1 MKLNLKPVSP
11 KSQSAVFISALL
23 FLVAPLYYFINL
35 FLPDSEGVSF
45 FSIAV
50 HIAFIAVSALILLGA
65 ESKAMSV
72 PFFALSVLYSY
83 YVVSATV
90 LLINLWGDAFYATM
104 IGINAA
110 RNILRMVSVL
120 SLGIYFAAKSTKIGS
135 TLKKVWIMPFIAW
148 TVQLILEI
156 IYWTVIGGIDS
167 AAVLIIQQ
175 LLESGFTAAAIFLLS
190 FDYIKRN

>member
-11 KSQSAVFISALL
+11 KSQTTLFISALL
-23 FLVAPLYYFINL
+23 FLAAPLYYFINL
-35 FLPDSEGVSF
+35 FLPDSEGASF
-45 FSIAV
+45 FSVTV

-65 ESKAMSV
+65 ENKALSI
-72 PFFALSVLYSY
+72 PFFVLSVLYFY
-83 YVVSATV
+83 YAVSAAV
-90 LLINLWGDAFYATM
+90 LMISLLSDAFYATM

-120 SLGIYFAAKSTKIGS
+120 SFGIYFAAKSTKIGS
-135 TLKKVWIMPFIAW
+135 ALKKVWILPFIAW

-190 FDYIKRN
+190 FDYIKRK

>member
-11 KSQSAVFISALL
+11 KSQPALFISALL
-23 FLVAPLYYFINL
+23 FLAAPLYYFINL
-35 FLPDSEGVSF
+35 FVPENEGASF

-50 HIAFIAVSALILLGA
+50 HIAFIALSALILLGA
-65 ESKAMSV
+65 ENKALSI
-72 PFFALSVLYSY
+72 PFFVLSVLYFY
-83 YVVSATV
+83 YAASATV
-90 LLINLWGDAFYATM
+90 LMISILGDAFYATM

-135 TLKKVWIMPFIAW
+135 ALKKAWIMPFIVW
-148 TVQLILEI
+148 TVQLSFEI

-190 FDYIKRN
+190 FNYIKRK